1 MLVRIAESLF
11 WLGRYLERA
20 DDTARILEVHLNHE
34 LESGSVSSPGSF
46 LSTLGFDELQASQM
60 DSATL
65 FSTLGFSTEHPNS
78 IASSIVAARRNA
90 GGLREL
96 LPSEVYE
103 AINIADRLLV
113 KMPRRSTSLSE
124 FFRYVRLAHE
134 RVAITVGL
142 LDESFPR
149 DDGWQFLQLGT
160 FIERVDMTLRL
171 LKFRL
176 VFAPESRD
184 WVTTL
189 KYCSAY
195 EFYIRTYHGQVEPE
209 YVLEFLLVDR
219 LFPRSVQFGLMT
231 AEHCLDRIA
240 PETHRSAPPA
250 PAQRILGQA
259 RSTISFLTRQDLTTR
274 IETLLEDLSLSC
286 SLASDAITRQYFG
299 QARGQS
305 WQRGVAH
312 VAAPHMAPRSL

>member
-34 LESGSVSSPGSF
+34 LESGSATPQSAF
-46 LSTLGFDELQASQM
+46 LATLGFDKLDGKDA

-65 FSTLGFSTEHPNS
+65 FATLGFSLDHPNS
-78 IASSIVAARRNA
+78 IASSIVAARSNA
-90 GGLREL
+90 GGLREI

-103 AINIADRLLV
+103 AINVTDRLLV
-113 KMPRRSTSLSE
+113 RMPRRSNSLSE

-134 RVAITVGL
+134 RVAITLGL
-142 LDESFPR
+142 LNESFPR

-209 YVLEFLLVDR
+209 YVLEFLLIDR
-219 LFPRSVQFGLMT
+219 LFPRSIQFGLLE
-231 AEHCLDRIA
+231 AERCLEHIA
-240 PETHRSAPPA
+240 PDNHRSAPPA
-250 PAQRILGQA
+250 PTQRILGRA
-259 RSTISFLTRQDLTTR
+259 RATISFLTREDLTTR

-286 SLASDAITRQYFG
+286 SLASDAITQQYFG
-299 QARGQS
+299 QVRGQS
-305 WQRGVAH
+305 WQREAVGV
-312 VAAPHMAPRSL
+312 VPRSPR

>member
-34 LESGSVSSPGSF
+34 LESGSVSPRSAF
-46 LSTLGFDELQASQM
+46 LATLGFDDFSNGVDV
-60 DSATL
+60 DSGTL
-65 FSTLGFSTEHPNS
+65 FATLGFSLEHPNS
-78 IASSIVAARRNA
+78 IASSIVAAHKNA

-103 AINIADRLLV
+103 AINISDRLLV
-113 KMPRRSTSLSE
+113 KMPRNTRSLSE

-142 LDESFPR
+142 LTESFPR
-149 DDGWQFLQLGT
+149 DEGWQFLQLGT

-176 VFAPESRD
+176 VFAPESQD
-184 WVTTL
+184 WATTL

-195 EFYIRTYHGQVEPE
+195 EFYIRTYHGQVEPDC
-209 YVLEFLLVDR
+209 VLEFLLVDR
-219 LFPRSVQFGLMT
+219 LFPRSVQFGLLS
-231 AEHCLDRIA
+231 AEHCLEQIA
-240 PETHRSAPPA
+240 PETHRSAPPG
-250 PAQRILGQA
+250 PAQRALGQA
-259 RSTISFLTRQDLTTR
+259 RATISFLTRQDLTTR
-274 IETLLEDLSLSC
+274 IEALLEELSLSC
-286 SLASDAITRQYFG
+286 SLASDAITQRYFG
-299 QARGQS
+299 QTRSQL
-305 WQRGVAH
+305 WQREAGGMTVS
-312 VAAPHMAPRSL
+312 RDW